1 MLQRTRPA
9 QLVSAVLA
17 LMAAGGAIA
26 DPGRITKYVLPD
38 GRVVYSDKPVPGATA
53 AEEILTEPA
62 SPPTAAPITRGT
74 AAADVTSS
82 TLDSA
87 GLPANMTPSQA
98 AGRMLG
104 AAVDFATFRT
114 AAWEHNTR
122 LYLLWRVGGAEI
134 SRDCFLG
141 TQGACL
147 FTDMTD
153 KDLVLT
159 LFRKCRDMESADDM
173 LKQAVKQDASAMPYV
188 IYFAQAVLARNITA
202 TYKHAEEVLD
212 KERANPS
219 QPGPTPRLVVAFT
232 AAEGRRLLQLEHQD
246 LRGWTFND
254 VLGWHVVYRP
264 AGVPLAE
271 NAAVWFADTEIPFR
285 ETPAP

>member
-1 MLQRTRPA
+1 MLHRTRSA
-9 QLVSAVLA
+9 QLVSAVIA
-17 LMAAGGAIA
+17 LMTAGGAIA
-26 DPGRITKYVLPD
+26 DPGKITKYVLPD
-38 GRVVYSDKPVPGATA
+38 GRIVYSDKPVPGAKA
-53 AEEILTEPA
+53 AEEIVTEPA
-62 SPPTAAPITRGT
+62 PPQPAAPITRGT

-98 AGRMLG
+98 AGRMLS
-104 AAVDFATFRT
+104 ATVDFATFRT

-134 SRDCFLG
+134 SKDCFLG

-147 FTDMTD
+147 FTDMSD
-153 KDLVLT
+153 KDLILT
-159 LFRKCRDMESADDM
+159 LFGKYRDMESADEM

-188 IYFAQAVLARNITA
+188 IYFAQAALGRNIAA
-202 TYKHAEEVLD
+202 TYRHAEEVLG
-212 KERANPS
+212 KELA
-219 QPGPTPRLVVAFT
+219 PGPTPRLVVAFT
-232 AAEGRRLLQLEHQD
+232 AAEGRRLRELEHQD
-246 LRGWTFND
+246 LRGWTFDD

-264 AGVPLAE
+264 AGVPQAE
-271 NAAVWFADTEIPFR
+271 NVAVWFAEKEIPFR